1 MRSRQWHTI
10 VTGLVLG
17 LLTSAGG
24 AYGSGFG
31 IFTQGATELGQANAS
46 IAHTSGPSAVYFNPA
61 LMSKLSGTQVEIGTT
76 LVAPDR
82 EFSSATSGNPGAQ
95 VDSTVYFPSNLYL
108 SHALNEQMAVG
119 LAIFN
124 PFGLGTEWPETWEG
138 RYLATKSTITTFNI
152 NPALSYKL
160 TPQLTLAAGL
170 DVLLLDAEL
179 ERKVPLGAGPLDPNQ
194 KFSGDGDGLGYN
206 LGLLVDITPELSFG
220 AAYRSKVDIDIDA
233 NVEFAID
240 PLLLGA
246 NPAIPFILPN
256 TGASTSITLPQQLTA
271 GLACK
276 PTKALTL
283 EVGVR
288 WEGWSDYKELAIT
301 TDAPIAGSTSIV
313 ERKDW
318 HDTWAANLGARYQ
331 LNPQVALLGGYLWGE
346 DAIPADTFE
355 PGVPDSTSH
364 LFTLGTDMQWDRF
377 KFAAS
382 YGYQQ
387 LEKRD
392 KNNNVGNTFPDSAV
406 VDRSANGSY
415 ESSIHLVGLS
425 FGYKF

>member
-1 MRSRQWHTI
+1 MRSRQWQTI
-10 VTGLVLG
+10 AAGLVLS

-46 IAHTSGPSAVYFNPA
+46 VAHTSGPSAVYFNPA
-61 LMSKLSGTQVEIGTT
+61 LMSRLPGTQVEVGTT

-82 EFSSATSGNPGAQ
+82 EFSSAATGLGAE
-95 VDSTVYFPSNLYL
+95 VDNTIYFPSNLYL

-124 PFGLGTEWPETWEG
+124 PFGLGTEWPQDWEG

-152 NPALSYKL
+152 NPALSYQL
-160 TPQLTLAAGL
+160 TPQLTLAAGVDL
-170 DVLLLDAEL
+170 LLLDAEL
-179 ERKVPLGAGPLDPNQ
+179 ERKVPLGAGTLDPNQ
-194 KFSGDGDGLGYN
+194 KFSGDGDGFGYN
-206 LGLLVDITPELSFG
+206 LGLLMDLAPEWTFG
-220 AAYRSKVDIDIDA
+220 AAYRSKVEVDINAD
-233 NVEFAID
+233 VEFAID
-240 PLLLGA
+240 PILVGL
-246 NPAIPFILPN
+246 NPALPFILPN
-256 TGASTSITLPQQLTA
+256 TGAKTTITLPQQFTA

-276 PTKALTL
+276 PSNALTL

-301 TDAPIAGSTSIV
+301 TDAPVAGSTSIV

-318 HDTWAANLGARYQ
+318 RDTWAANLGARYQ
-331 LNPQVALLGGYLWGE
+331 LNPKVALLGGYLWGE

-355 PGVPDSTSH
+355 PGVPDATSH
-364 LFTLGTDMQWDRF
+364 LFTLGSDMQWEQF

-392 KNNNVGNTFPDSAV
+392 KNNAVGGGL
-406 VDRSANGSY
+406 ANGSY

-425 FGYKF
+425 LGYKF

>member
-1 MRSRQWHTI
+1 MRSRQWQTI
-10 VTGLVLG
+10 ATGLFLA

-46 IAHTSGPSAVYFNPA
+46 VAHTSGPSAVYFNPA
-61 LMSKLSGTQVEIGTT
+61 LMSQLSGTQVEIGTT

-82 EFSSATSGNPGAQ
+82 EFSSAATGLGAQ

-108 SHALNEQMAVG
+108 SHALNQQMAVG

-124 PFGLGTEWPETWEG
+124 PFGLGTEWPEEWEG
-138 RYLATKSTITTFNI
+138 KYLATKSTITTFNI
-152 NPALSYKL
+152 NPALAYKV

-170 DVLLLDAEL
+170 DLLLLDAEL
-179 ERKVPLGAGPLDPNQ
+179 ELKRLDLGDANQ
-194 KFSGDGDGLGYN
+194 KFSADGEGFGYN
-206 LGLLVDITPELSFG
+206 LGLLLNLTPELTFG
-220 AAYRSKVDIDIDA
+220 AAYRSEIDLTAKGD
-233 NVEFAID
+233 VEVTF
-240 PLLLGA
+240 PGV
-246 NPAIPFILPN
+246 
-256 TGASTSITLPQQLTA
+256 TLFESSAQSKLTMPQQLTA
-271 GLACK
+271 GLAWK
-276 PTKALTL
+276 QSEQLTV
-283 EVGVR
+283 EAGVR
-288 WEGWSDYKELAIT
+288 WEGWSAF
-301 TDAPIAGSTSIV
+301 DALTVRFPDGSTVSTP
-313 ERKDW
+313 KNW

-392 KNNNVGNTFPDSAV
+392 KNNNVGGGL
-406 VDRSANGSY
+406 ANGSY

-425 FGYKF
+425 LGYKF

>member
-1 MRSRQWHTI
+1 MRSRQWQTI
-10 VTGLVLG
+10 ATGLVLG

-46 IAHTSGPSAVYFNPA
+46 VAHTSGPSAVYFNPA
-61 LMSKLSGTQVEIGTT
+61 LMSRLSGTQVEIGTT

-82 EFSSATSGNPGAQ
+82 EFSSAATGLGAQ
-95 VDSTVYFPSNLYL
+95 VDSTIYFPSNLYL

-152 NPALSYKL
+152 NPAVSYKV

-179 ERKVPLGAGPLDPNQ
+179 ENKIDLSALGAGTPDANQ
-194 KFSGDGDGLGYN
+194 KFAADGEGLGYN
-206 LGLLVDITPELSFG
+206 LGLLIDLTPELTFG
-220 AAYRSKVDIDIDA
+220 AAYRSEIDITAKGD
-233 NVEFAID
+233 VQFTV
-240 PLLLGA
+240 PSV
-246 NPAIPFILPN
+246 IPEPFFSLVSASLPN
-256 TGASTSITLPQQLTA
+256 SSAQSKLTLPQQLTA
-271 GLACK
+271 GLAWK
-276 PTKALTL
+276 QSEQLTV
-283 EVGVR
+283 EAGVR
-288 WEGWSDYKELAIT
+288 WEGWSAF
-301 TDAPIAGSTSIV
+301 DALTVRFPDGSTVSTP
-313 ERKDW
+313 KDW
-318 HDTWAANLGARYQ
+318 RDTWAANLGARYQ
-331 LNPQVALLGGYLWGE
+331 LNPKVALLGGYLWGE
-346 DAIPADTFE
+346 DAIPAETFE

-364 LFTLGTDMQWDRF
+364 LFCLGSEMQWQRF
-377 KFAAS
+377 QFAAS

-387 LEKRD
+387 LEKRE
-392 KNNNVGNTFPDSAV
+392 KNNNVGANLGGT
-406 VDRSANGSY
+406 ANGSY

-425 FGYKF
+425 LGYKF

>member
-1 MRSRQWHTI
+1 MRNRQWQTI
-10 VTGLVLG
+10 ATGLVLG

-46 IAHTSGPSAVYFNPA
+46 VAHTSGPSAVYFNPA
-61 LMSKLSGTQVEIGTT
+61 LMSRLSGTQVEIGTT

-82 EFSSATSGNPGAQ
+82 EFTSAATGLGAQ

-152 NPALSYKL
+152 NPALAYKV

-179 ERKVPLGAGPLDPNQ
+179 ENKIDLSALGAGTPDANQ
-194 KFSGDGDGLGYN
+194 KFAADGEGLGYN
-206 LGLLVDITPELSFG
+206 LGLLIDLTPELTFG
-220 AAYRSKVDIDIDA
+220 AAYRSEIDITAKGD
-233 NVEFAID
+233 VQFTV
-240 PLLLGA
+240 PSV
-246 NPAIPFILPN
+246 IPEPFFSLVSASLPN
-256 TGASTSITLPQQLTA
+256 NSAQSKLTLPQQLTA
-271 GLACK
+271 GLAWK
-276 PTKALTL
+276 QSEQLTV
-283 EVGVR
+283 EAGVR
-288 WEGWSDYKELAIT
+288 WEGWSAF
-301 TDAPIAGSTSIV
+301 DALTVRFPDGSTVSTP
-313 ERKDW
+313 KNW

-392 KNNNVGNTFPDSAV
+392 KNNNVGGGL
-406 VDRSANGSY
+406 ANGSY

-425 FGYKF
+425 LGYKF

>member
-1 MRSRQWHTI
+1 MRSRQWQTI
-10 VTGLVLG
+10 ATGLFLA

-46 IAHTSGPSAVYFNPA
+46 VAHTSGPSAVYFNPA
-61 LMSKLSGTQVEIGTT
+61 LMSQLSGTQVEIGTT

-82 EFSSATSGNPGAQ
+82 EFRSAATGLGAQ

-152 NPALSYKL
+152 NPALSYKV

-179 ERKVPLGAGPLDPNQ
+179 ERKIFLGPGLPDPNQ
-194 KFSGDGDGLGYN
+194 KFSGDGDGFGYN

-220 AAYRSKVDIDIDA
+220 AAYRSKVDVDIDA
-233 NVEFAID
+233 DVEFTID
-240 PLLLGA
+240 PILVGLDPTLLS
-246 NPAIPFILPN
+246 ILPN
-256 TGASTSITLPQQLTA
+256 TGARTTITLPQQLTA

-276 PTKALTL
+276 PINALTL
-283 EVGVR
+283 EAGVR

-313 ERKDW
+313 ERKNW

-392 KNNNVGNTFPDSAV
+392 KNNNVGGGL
-406 VDRSANGSY
+406 ANGSY

-425 FGYKF
+425 LGYKF